1 MTEFLIRLIKRLK
14 KLSPLQV
21 LVLFLFA
28 VVINLIFL
36 KLLLGQ
42 DFEVFIS
49 KNIDF
54 LLTIFS
60 LGFVAIAAIR
70 YLDSS
75 NDNEREFEDTTVSRI
90 ESLATYFMETKFKD
104 LNRDA
109 AIIIS
114 EEEKDKHLK
123 DLKTQFENKL
133 SEEHY
138 KDIKKKIKN
147 EWLESEIDY
156 SIRATTI
163 RLKEEISTLKLR
175 SNLNLVIGMI
185 LCFSGIIALY
195 VFLQKNVG
203 MYVLAYKDHNINE
216 IVLTLLPNAFFVL
229 LIEIF
234 SYFFLNLYKK
244 SIEEIKFYQN
254 ELTNLESKFLA
265 LKTAKITNNHKLQCI
280 ILEEI
285 VKTERNFILEQGQS
299 TIEIE
304 KEKISSTNSS
314 NVIKAATEL
323 LNFKK

>member
-1 MTEFLIRLIKRLK
+1 MTEFLMRLIKRLK
-14 KLSPLQV
+14 KLSPLQI
-21 LVLFLFA
+21 LVFFSFA
-28 VVINLIFL
+28 VVINLMFL
-36 KLLLGQ
+36 RVLLGQ

-75 NDNEREFEDTTVSRI
+75 NDNKREYEDTTVSRI

-104 LNRDA
+104 LNRDT

>member
-1 MTEFLIRLIKRLK
+1 MIDTISQLLTRLS
-14 KLSPLQV
+14 KLSTLQLLVFLSFAFV
-21 LVLFLFA
+21 LN
-28 VVINLIFL
+28 ILIM
-36 KLLLGQ
+36 KLVMGIYFREFFS
-42 DFEVFIS
+42 D
-49 KNIDF
+49 NITF
-54 LLTIFS
+54 LLIIFGLAF
-60 LGFVAIAAIR
+60 LGISTIR
-70 YLDSS
+70 YLDGSIDEEIK
-75 NDNEREFEDTTVSRI
+75 NKNTKI
-90 ESLATYFMETKFKD
+90 EK
-104 LNRDA
+104 
-109 AIIIS
+109 IIS
-114 EEEKDKHLK
+114 SYLEKNIEDFKIDPTASISEKEKENLLK
-123 DLKTQFENKL
+123 DLKIQFEDKL

-138 KDIKKKIKN
+138 KHIKQRIKS
-147 EWLESEIDY
+147 EWLESEIDF
-156 SIRATTI
+156 SVRSTTA
-163 RLKEEISTLKLR
+163 RLKEEINTLKLR

-216 IVLTLLPNAFFVL
+216 IILTLLPNAFFVL

-323 LNFKK
+323 LNFRK

>member
-1 MTEFLIRLIKRLK
+1 MTEFLMRLIKRLK
-14 KLSPLQV
+14 KLSPLQI

-36 KLLLGQ
+36 MLLLGQ

-75 NDNEREFEDTTVSRI
+75 NDNKREFEDTTVSRI
-90 ESLATYFMETKFKD
+90 ENLATYFMETKFKD

-147 EWLESEIDY
+147 EWLENEIDY

>member
-1 MTEFLIRLIKRLK
+1 MTEFLMQLIERLK
-14 KLSPLQV
+14 KLSPLQI

-36 KLLLGQ
+36 MLLLGQ

-75 NDNEREFEDTTVSRI
+75 NDNKREFEDTTVSRI
-90 ESLATYFMETKFKD
+90 ESLATYFIETKFKD

-265 LKTAKITNNHKLQCI
+265 LKTAKITNNHKLQCL